1 MIRRKLLSVPAVLA
15 SSAFIAAPC
24 SDTDFSGYLV
34 LRSAAGYQHLYDG
47 PLKFQMEAGV
57 MLARLEYAIMA
68 VTRAEHVY
76 IGRFSEA
83 APSVHF
89 HLFPRTQAIAAQ
101 FLREN
106 PDAEHG
112 VNGPLLF
119 DWARRKYHV
128 NQPEELSAATIAA
141 AKEIRAALRTRKA
154 AP

>member
-1 MIRRKLLSVPAVLA
+1 ML
-15 SSAFIAAPC
+15 F
-24 SDTDFSGYLV
+24 
-34 LRSAAGYQHLYDG
+34 RSAL
-47 PLKFQMEAGV
+47 V
-57 MLARLEYAIMA
+57 TARLEYAIMA

-141 AKEIRAALRTRKA
+141 AKEIRAAMHPSRLGLHQDAVSLGRGDVGDHVIVGVHIAGHGVVPKDHVSARSGRSDRDE
-154 AP
+154 